1 MNRFD
6 RGQVLI
12 VEDNPTGIASLVGIL
27 SDRWDLVIAKSLSE
41 ARRLLSNE
49 VDLVLLDLYLP
60 DGKGVELLKFVKE
73 NGEFENLPTICI
85 SASDEIDDIEEAF
98 TIGAVDYVVKPFNK
112 TILRSKV
119 ATCIDL
125 KRKSDLLSS
134 QALRDPLTGIGN
146 RRMFEQYLDNEWRRA
161 MRQGHAI
168 GVVLV
173 DLDKFKHLND
183 TYGHQQ
189 GDRCLQLLART
200 MESAFC
206 RAGDFV
212 VRLGGDEFVAVLP
225 GSSLESTIKG
235 ANRFTER
242 LANAC
247 LQCPQSDTCPSFTV
261 SAGCAS
267 TVPQEGSSSKELIAV
282 ADVQLYEAKEIKGTN
297 SVRPAPA
304 EPISHSG
311 FLAFERHR

>member
-1 MNRFD
+1 MKSFD

-27 SDRWDLVIAKSLSE
+27 SDRWDLVIAKSLAE
-41 ARRLLSNE
+41 ARALLSNE
-49 VDLVLLDLYLP
+49 LDLVLLDLYLP
-60 DGKGVELLKFVKE
+60 DGKGVELLKFLKDKSQE
-73 NGEFENLPTICI
+73 ANLPVICI

-119 ATCIDL
+119 ATSIDL

-161 MRQGHAI
+161 MRQGHSV
-168 GVVLV
+168 GLVLL
-173 DLDKFKHLND
+173 DLDNFKQLND
-183 TYGHQQ
+183 TFGHQQ
-189 GDRCLQLLART
+189 GDRCLQRLAKT
-200 MESAFC
+200 LDSAFC

-225 GSSLESTIKG
+225 GASLENTIKG
-235 ANRFTER
+235 TNRFTKLLENDCR
-242 LANAC
+242 
-247 LQCPQSDTCPSFTV
+247 QCPQSDTCPSFTV

-267 TVPQEGSSSKELIAV
+267 TIPQEGSSGEELIAT
-282 ADVQLYEAKEIKGTN
+282 ADGELYKAKELRGVN
-297 SVRPAPA
+297 SVMPASPKRRSNIKA
-304 EPISHSG
+304 
-311 FLAFERHR
+311 LMV